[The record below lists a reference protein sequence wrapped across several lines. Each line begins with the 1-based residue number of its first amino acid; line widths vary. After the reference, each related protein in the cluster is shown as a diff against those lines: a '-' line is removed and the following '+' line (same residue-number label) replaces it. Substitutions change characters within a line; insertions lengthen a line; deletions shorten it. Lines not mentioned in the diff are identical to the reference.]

1 MIIMTTNEVARVY
14 DTLLSAPGMED
25 AVRID
30 MKIPRKQLLV
40 LNHILSLPDLSK
52 ASELLGHLE
61 GELFAGLRELGK
73 TFLEK
78 SSLVEFNAKFMTVN
92 QEGNK
97 S

>member
-1 MIIMTTNEVARVY
+1 MNAEERARVY

-52 ASELLGHLE
+52 ASELLKHIDGD
-61 GELFAGLRELGK
+61 LFRGLKELGGA
-73 TFLEK
+73 FLEK
-78 SSLVEFNAKFMTVN
+78 SSLVEFNAKFINVN
-92 QEGNK
+92 QSG
-97 S
+97 